1 MFIFCVSQCMLYI
14 NIPFFSLPFSTS
26 SLSTHFLSHI
36 ARHINRSISP
46 FVRRFDSV
54 SLSLSLFLTPFRF
67 VLFSFF
73 FFGFTR
79 RVYIVYVCLILRWA
93 EPLVSSRD
101 PHLIRNLL
109 QRLLQR
115 LSYPFK
121 SFSPFHSPSFDRWK
135 GIATP
140 RDAKIDD
147 QKARRIC
154 LSGISFLRSNR
165 GYSRGFHG
173 EPNSFDYKD

>member
-1 MFIFCVSQCMLYI
+1 MYLNVCSISISRSFLC
-14 NIPFFSLPFSTS
+14 PSLPPPSLLIFFHISRVTLTVPSLHS
-26 SLSTHFLSHI
+26 S
-36 ARHINRSISP
+36 AVSIQY
-46 FVRRFDSV
+46 
-54 SLSLSLFLTPFRF
+54 LSLSLFLTPFRF